1 MAPLSSSAF
10 SSAAPATTPHPPP
23 GCNFSTPRE
32 ILPASLH
39 IAYTSLF
46 CLDEQERKKN
56 ASWEFPDVRER
67 TELIDVKRD
76 FEFLQGC
83 RFSYQRIR
91 VPNSLQYFSS
101 QARARER
108 GFGWR
113 RKAFFS
119 SCVLPLFLS
128 LSLSLSLCRARVN
141 TSVAT
146 FVCACVCVRAR
157 SRGGLSPFF
166 IPSPRIIIRSL
177 GFLVGQSFCRG
188 LNDSLQSR
196 YCFPSVW
203 SPRHFFLS

>member
-128 LSLSLSLCRARVN
+128 LSLSLSLSCAREHERCN
-141 TSVAT
+141 
-146 FVCACVCVRAR
+146 FCVCVRVCTRALPGWPFSLFYPLSTHYNSL
-157 SRGGLSPFF
+157 SRISCRPK
-166 IPSPRIIIRSL
+166 
-177 GFLVGQSFCRG
+177 FLQR
-188 LNDSLQSR
+188 
-196 YCFPSVW
+196 PK
-203 SPRHFFLS
+203 